1 MAAFWGMIFL
11 SMADDSI
18 FYPILWI
25 MLIISLFVSVMA
37 LWKWKVGVR
46 AGAEPGA
53 AIHGGGSVGARAIP
67 RAGLG
72 ALPGRRGRF
81 PAVPGQAQPG
91 VPGQARAWAWLCSRL
106 VDAPLSL
113 TAFCAHIGWEAKD
126 VS

>member
-1 MAAFWGMIFL
+1 
-11 SMADDSI
+11 MADDSI

-25 MLIISLFVSVMA
+25 MLIISLFVSVLA

-91 VPGQARAWAWLCSRL
+91 VPGQARAWAWLCPGL
-106 VDAPLSL
+106 VGAAEAAGDALLSL